1 MANSHWV
8 VKNGLL
14 VNEARGANLK
24 STREFED
31 FKLHFEV
38 NCPEG
43 ANSGFYL
50 RGRYEI
56 QLEYTGPFRAHGASN
71 GIYLRAHRP

>member
-1 MANSHWV
+1 MDKTRAALQWEEIHGWEPIGDVANSHWV

-50 RGRYEI
+50 RGRYDI
-56 QLEYTGPFRAHGASN
+56 SA
-71 GIYLRAHRP
+71 